1 MTERILGSKRNQG
14 ARVPTTESGITY
26 MELLAVCVVIGM
38 LIVIIVPRI
47 DLSLRAA
54 RRHAT
59 AAQFATAH
67 DMARAAAARYGRVA
81 EFHIDAAN
89 GLYYVSV
96 DTTLTGSGT
105 KDTVGVVHHLP
116 ANDITMTST
125 RTLLC
130 FDRRGLASTAGSCQA
145 GDATVTFVSD
155 GKADTVT
162 TSTLGRILR

>member
-1 MTERILGSKRNQG
+1 MTERILGSKRSQG
-14 ARVPTTESGITY
+14 ARFPTTESGITY

-89 GLYYVSV
+89 GDEL
-96 DTTLTGSGT
+96 
-105 KDTVGVVHHLP
+105 
-116 ANDITMTST
+116 
-125 RTLLC
+125 
-130 FDRRGLASTAGSCQA
+130 LASVTEGTGVAIRALPGEEEARLTFLACRRWFGRSLCCL
-145 GDATVTFVSD
+145 ATGFCLR
-155 GKADTVT
+155 AM
-162 TSTLGRILR
+162 GR